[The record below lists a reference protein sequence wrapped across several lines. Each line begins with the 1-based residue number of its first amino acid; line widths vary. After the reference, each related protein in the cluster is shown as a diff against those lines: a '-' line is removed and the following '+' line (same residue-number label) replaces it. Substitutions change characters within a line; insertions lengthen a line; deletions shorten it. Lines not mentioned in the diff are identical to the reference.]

1 MGQDLSGKVAA
12 VTGAASGIG
21 LECAKVMLV
30 AGARVVLVDRNE
42 DALKEICSKLDAN
55 AIPLVTD
62 LTDPKSVARM
72 MPEILE
78 KAGQLDIF
86 HANAGSYIGGEVL
99 GGDPDA
105 WDRMLNLNI
114 NAAFRS
120 VHAVLPHMVERRT
133 GDIILT
139 SSVAGMIPVVWE
151 PIYTASKH
159 AVQAFVHTLRRQV
172 AKHGLRVGAVAPG
185 PVVTALLSDWP
196 QEKLDEALAAGGLM
210 EANEVAE
217 AVLFMLTRPRNITIR
232 DLVILPQSADI

>member
-42 DALKEICSKLDAN
+42 DALKQICSKLDAN

>member
-21 LECAKVMLV
+21 LECARALLA
-30 AGARVVLVDRNE
+30 AGVRVVLIDRNE
-42 DALKEICSKLDAN
+42 QALKEICSKLGAN
-55 AIPLVTD
+55 AVPLVID
-62 LTDPKSVARM
+62 LTDPKSVEGM

-78 KAGQLDIF
+78 KTGQLDIF

-99 GGDPDA
+99 DGDPDA

-133 GDIILT
+133 GDIIMT

-172 AKHGLRVGAVAPG
+172 AKHGLRVGAIAPG
-185 PVVTALLSDWP
+185 PVVTALISDWP

-210 EANEVAE
+210 EASEVAE

-232 DLVILPQSADI
+232 DLVILPQSTDI